1 VHTCR
6 HPPFPLS
13 EAATRRVHKS
23 SYLGPCPRP
32 THPYCTLP
40 LEPQDAAGAA
50 TKKPAASARG
60 AKRNVQ
66 EREEEAEEGS
76 ADAIVAG
83 EPAAKKRRIGAVP
96 ARSSE
101 RVAKRRLEA
110 AGEEEAPT
118 GLDAQPAAKK
128 RRAGPAAAK
137 EAAATTG
144 ESSPD
149 VPETPVVRRGAKAKA
164 QAQAEA
170 RAMKEDEAVIASQQ
184 LAHALRAVA
193 EGGDAASAEARVD
206 GEAAATLAVAL
217 LIAGD
222 GSSKVGTA
230 ARAQSPLS

>member
-1 VHTCR
+1 
-6 HPPFPLS
+6 
-13 EAATRRVHKS
+13 VHKS

-32 THPYCTLP
+32 PHPYCTLP

-149 VPETPVVRRGAKAKA
+149 VPETPVVRRGAKA

-170 RAMKEDEAVIASQQ
+170 REMKKAEAVIAVQQ
-184 LAHALRAVA
+184 LAHAMRVVVG
-193 EGGDAASAEARVD
+193 GGDAASAEARVD